1 MPRIYRTKCRTYIL
15 EYLQNHKEK
24 RFSASDIFTYLEQN
38 GKKVDL
44 ATVYRNMEKMTEN
57 GVLLKYKTA
66 DGESSVYQYVEPH
79 ANCMEHLHMQCS
91 NCGKIIHLEC
101 EFMNEITNHLLKNHG
116 FLLECKNSV
125 LFGLCENC
133 R

>member
-1 MPRIYRTKCRTYIL
+1 MTRIYRTKCRTYIL
-15 EYLQNHKEK
+15 EYFQLHKEQ
-24 RFSASDIFTYLEQN
+24 RVNASDIFTYLEKN
-38 GKKVDL
+38 NKKVDL
-44 ATVYRNMEKMTEN
+44 ATIYRNLEKMTES
-57 GVLLKYKTA
+57 GTLLKYKTA
-66 DGESSVYQYVEPH
+66 DGESCLYQYVEPH
-79 ANCMEHLHMQCS
+79 ANCMEHLHMQCR

-101 EFMNEITNHLLKNHG
+101 DFMNEITNHLFKNHG